1 MNLFEKIPEAGSLVD
16 LDALPKHVAII
27 MDGNGRWAKA
37 RSLPR
42 MMGHRAGV
50 ERLHDIVAATSDLGI
65 PVLTVYAFSAE
76 NWSRPIDEVGGLM
89 KLLVE
94 YLGKELEGLVKN
106 GVRITFLGSM
116 KGLSDAV
123 VAAMEKAGNSTEMN
137 SKTVLNLAFNYG
149 GRQSIAQAAKKLAVL
164 VGEGKLDPNA
174 IDETL
179 FAQTLNINSLPDP
192 DVVIRTSGEYRLS
205 NFLPYETAYSE
216 LIFTNTYWPDF
227 DERCYLRTLAEYQ
240 KRDRRFGGL

>member
-1 MNLFEKIPEAGSLVD
+1 MNLFEKIPEAARLVD
-16 LDALPKHVAII
+16 LDSLPAHVAII

-50 ERLHDIVAATSDLGI
+50 ERLRDIVAATSDLGI

-76 NWSRPIDEVGGLM
+76 NWKRPSEEVGGLM

-94 YLGKELEGLVKN
+94 YLEKELYELAKN
-106 GVRITFLGSM
+106 GVRITFLGSRN
-116 KGLSDAV
+116 GLSDAV
-123 VAAMEKAGNSTEMN
+123 VSAMEKARAKTGKN

-149 GRQSIAQAAKKLAVL
+149 GRQSVALAAKRLAAL
-164 VGEGKLDPNA
+164 AAKGELDPDE
-174 IDETL
+174 IDEQL
-179 FAQTLNINSLPDP
+179 FAKTLSVNGLPDP

-205 NFLPYETAYSE
+205 NFLPFETAYSE
-216 LIFTNTYWPDF
+216 LIFTDTYWPDF
-227 DERCYLRTLAEYQ
+227 DERAYLAALAEYQ
-240 KRDRRFGGL
+240 RRSRRFGGL